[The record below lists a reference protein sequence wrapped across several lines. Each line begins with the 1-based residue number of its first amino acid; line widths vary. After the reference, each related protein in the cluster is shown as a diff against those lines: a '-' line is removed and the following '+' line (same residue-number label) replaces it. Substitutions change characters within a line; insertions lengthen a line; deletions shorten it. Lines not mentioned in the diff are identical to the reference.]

1 MTSKAEDSAPPP
13 TVIADDALDQ
23 VAGGTLNRTTTP
35 LSPLKP
41 APKPPRDEWITYE
54 EMDGH

>member
-1 MTSKAEDSAPPP
+1 MTKPSDSAQPLP
-13 TVIADDALDQ
+13 DDALDE

-41 APKPPRDEWITYE
+41 APKPPRDDFMTFD
-54 EMDGH
+54 EMDGM